1 MATIECPAT
10 VEVGPQ
16 GEPRCVDGVGLAGW
30 VMSELELLQL
40 IADSLEYIAGILCG
54 LCFIAA
60 VKGTR
65 L

>member
-1 MATIECPAT
+1 MT
-10 VEVGPQ
+10 
-16 GEPRCVDGVGLAGW
+16 
-30 VMSELELLQL
+30 ELELLQV

-60 VKGTR
+60 LKGTR